1 MNTLKTAFKG
11 VADPPSWLLT
21 AGAGGKVWLLRAV
34 GGGGLGAFGMPPAL
48 PALARAPVSLG
59 RDLASGCFSDMVR
72 GQLPQAC
79 SWAWPRSLPGRWE
92 ASGLPI
98 LAQPPCSQSIP
109 PRVAARGR
117 FSIQGANG
125 RPCYPRPSSQACQR
139 CADSEGGLPGPS
151 QLAQTE
157 QNLRGSEW
165 VLRQSTFSPSRRVF
179 HTHNTRHTGC
189 LRLCKI
195 VFVSMIWK
203 SEQSVQAPGPGQPE
217 QTTPHPRVGSE
228 TLPGPRDRCPKW
240 IWQWI

>member
-1 MNTLKTAFKG
+1 MCNSVNTLKSALKG
-11 VADPPSWLLT
+11 VADPPRWLLT
-21 AGAGGKVWLLRAV
+21 AGAGGKVWLLRGV

-98 LAQPPCSQSIP
+98 LAQPPRSQSIP
-109 PRVAARGR
+109 PRVAARGH

-139 CADSEGGLPGPS
+139 CA
-151 QLAQTE
+151 A
-157 QNLRGSEW
+157 
-165 VLRQSTFSPSRRVF
+165 
-179 HTHNTRHTGC
+179 
-189 LRLCKI
+189 
-195 VFVSMIWK
+195 
-203 SEQSVQAPGPGQPE
+203 
-217 QTTPHPRVGSE
+217 PRVACQA
-228 TLPGPRDRCPKW
+228 LHNRPKW
-240 IWQWI
+240 NKMLGAPSGF